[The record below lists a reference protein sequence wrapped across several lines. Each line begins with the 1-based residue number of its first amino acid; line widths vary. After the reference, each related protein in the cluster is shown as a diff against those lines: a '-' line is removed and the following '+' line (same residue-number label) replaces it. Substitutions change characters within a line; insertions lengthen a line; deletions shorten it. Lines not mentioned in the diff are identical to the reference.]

1 MYLYCKQY
9 VSVLCIH
16 INMTAFIHILYIY
29 NMYLIKS
36 KYTFSFFREIS
47 VLQQV
52 VNKEYFLSTSG
63 EKDLRRAAQLY
74 TQMEIRIQFQS
85 VESGSWSTQIQS
97 RKYLASHPCQLSD
110 AYFLPMLKKHQ
121 EYPVTSTLSC
131 LIKLCE
137 EYLISTSL
145 FT

>member
-74 TQMEIRIQFQS
+74 TQMEIRIQF
-85 VESGSWSTQIQS
+85 
-97 RKYLASHPCQLSD
+97 
-110 AYFLPMLKKHQ
+110 
-121 EYPVTSTLSC
+121 
-131 LIKLCE
+131 
-137 EYLISTSL
+137 
-145 FT
+145 